1 MSVKACQP
9 GCLQIDSVG
18 CLPGGG
24 MQVACADNDLLALS
38 SAP

>member
-9 GCLQIDSVG
+9 GCLQIDSVD

-24 MQVACADNDLLALS
+24 MRVACAE
-38 SAP
+38 

>member
-9 GCLQIDSVG
+9 GCLQIDSVD

-24 MQVACADNDLLALS
+24 GMRVACAE
-38 SAP
+38 